1 MIHKTHRFMPSVLFL
16 MLFPVLLNTGCG
28 GSSKYTVDFSDYTLP
43 FVTMREADFRC
54 GPVDLPLTDESRG
67 KIATFFQR
75 GGNWGNDE
83 FLDSNT
89 PAYYDK
95 LLDLLSDP
103 KFLHS
108 SNFRQE
114 TEIDQVSAQLK
125 PWFHSPIIYQMV
137 DATKKHPLVPNPICV
152 SDGKYWWIF
161 YTGDRLAESGDLE
174 ITKVLINAPLSR
186 TMKHYK
192 KIKETAAVSPAKDYD
207 GKGPVQV
214 YADAKQAPKSPQD
227 MHSALLKQLL
237 QVSHVQLVARLKDAR
252 LGHPAVHGV
261 RVFIPDVH
269 LLSNDRVKDFK
280 YATNH
285 VEILTDVAG
294 ELITFKQAATGAG
307 VPVTVYQLGDF
318 VDLWRENP
326 MYFKMKEGAE
336 KTELNVQKVL
346 ESHTRLSRRLFGP
359 ELGTRRVLGNHDF
372 DTHELETGIGSELR
386 YYFPYD
392 RESYPVA
399 VALHGDIFDSRERRM
414 SEWLEHWGV
423 YHFGP
428 KVEQKVYDLQ
438 DLSAKIIQD
447 HEGKDYQDHIQ
458 LPEPAALGK
467 SAHVRD
473 ERTLLKEELAQSRF
487 NVKVA
492 GDPSVPEGL
501 FKFLP
506 EAEYVTALV
515 NDETGWDVR
524 FVVIGHTHH
533 ARIAVDERSEKDG
546 GSKRGFFALV
556 DCGAW
561 LEEGNLD
568 GKVVRNSQIG
578 VLYDNDVRIYQLS
591 PKK

>member
-1 MIHKTHRFMPSVLFL
+1 MIRKPHRFMLSVLLL
-16 MLFPVLLNTGCG
+16 MLLPVLLNTGCG
-28 GSSKYTVDFSDYTLP
+28 SSKYTVGFSKYTLP
-43 FVTMREADFRC
+43 FVTVREADFRC
-54 GPVDLPLTDESRG
+54 GPVDLPLTEESRG
-67 KIATFFQR
+67 KIATFLQR

-83 FLDSNT
+83 FLDSNS

-114 TEIDQVSAQLK
+114 TAIDQVSAQMK
-125 PWFHSPIIYQMV
+125 PWFHSPIIYQIV
-137 DATKKHPLVPNPICV
+137 DGTKKHPLVPNPICV

-161 YTGDRLAESGDLE
+161 YTGDSLAESGDLQ

-186 TMKHYK
+186 TIKHYK
-192 KIKETAAVSPAKDYD
+192 KIKEAAAVSPTKDYD
-207 GKGPVQV
+207 GKGPLQV
-214 YADAKQAPKSPQD
+214 YADVKQEPKKPQD

-237 QVSHVQLVARLKDAR
+237 QVSHVQLVSRLKDAR

-269 LLSNDRVKDFK
+269 LLSKDRVNDFK

-285 VEILTDVAG
+285 VEVLTDVAG
-294 ELITFKQAATGAG
+294 ELITFKQSASGVG

-318 VDLWRENP
+318 VDLWREDP
-326 MYFKMKEGAE
+326 MSFKIKKKEE

-346 ESHTRLSRRLFGP
+346 ESHLVLSRRLFGP

-392 RESYPVA
+392 PESYPVA
-399 VALHGDIFDSRERRM
+399 VALHGDIFDTRERRM

-428 KVEQKVYDLQ
+428 KVEQKVYDLE
-438 DLSAKIIQD
+438 DLSAKIVKD
-447 HEGKDYQDHIQ
+447 HQGKDYKDHIQ

-467 SAHVRD
+467 SAHVKD
-473 ERTLLKEELAQSRF
+473 ERALLKEELAQSRF
-487 NVKVA
+487 NVKEA
-492 GDPSVPEGL
+492 GDPGVPEGL

-506 EAEYVTALV
+506 ETEYVTAII

-524 FVVIGHTHH
+524 LVVIGHTHH

-561 LEEGNLD
+561 LEEGNLG
-568 GKVVRNSQIG
+568 GKVVRNAQIG

>member
-1 MIHKTHRFMPSVLFL
+1 MIRKSRRSIPWALLFMLL
-16 MLFPVLLNTGCG
+16 PVLLSTGCG
-28 GSSKYTVDFSDYTLP
+28 GSSKYTVAFTDYTLP
-43 FVTMREADFRC
+43 FVTVREADFRC

-67 KIATFFQR
+67 KMSTFFQR

-89 PAYYDK
+89 PTYYDK

-125 PWFHSPIIYQMV
+125 PWFHSPIIYQIV
-137 DATKKHPLVPNPICV
+137 DGTKKQPLVPNPICV

-161 YTGDRLAESGDLE
+161 YLGNRLTESGDLE

-186 TMKHYK
+186 TIKHYQ
-192 KIKETAAVSPAKDYD
+192 KIKESATETPAKGMA
-207 GKGPVQV
+207 GKGPPQM
-214 YADAKQAPKSPQD
+214 YADAKEAPKNPGD
-227 MHSALLKQLL
+227 MHAALLRHLL

-261 RVFIPDVH
+261 RVFVPDVH
-269 LLSNDRVKDFK
+269 LLSKDRVKDFK
-280 YATNH
+280 YATNY
-285 VEILTDVAG
+285 VDVLTDVAG
-294 ELITFKQAATGAG
+294 SLIKFKQSATGVG
-307 VPVTVYQLGDF
+307 VPVAVYQLGDF

-326 MYFKMKEGAE
+326 MYFKMKEAAE
-336 KTELNVQKVL
+336 KTELNVQRVM
-346 ESHTRLSRRLFGP
+346 ESHMTLSKRLFGP

-372 DTHELETGIGSELR
+372 DTHELETGIGAELR

-392 RESYPVA
+392 RDSYPVA
-399 VALHGDIFDSRERRM
+399 IALHGDIFDNRERRM

-438 DLSAKIIQD
+438 DLSAKIVQD
-447 HEGKDYQDHIQ
+447 HKGKDYENHIQ

-467 SAHVRD
+467 SAHVKD

-487 NVKVA
+487 NVKEA

-506 EAEYVTALV
+506 EAEYVTAYI
-515 NDETGWDVR
+515 NDQTGWDLR
-524 FVVIGHTHH
+524 FAVIGHTHH
-533 ARIAVDERSEKDG
+533 ARIAVDDRSEKDG

-561 LEEGNLD
+561 LEEGSLD
-568 GKVVRNSQIG
+568 GKVVRNAQIG
-578 VLYDNDVRIYQLS
+578 VLYDNDVRIYQFS
-591 PKK
+591 PK

>member
-1 MIHKTHRFMPSVLFL
+1 MIRKSRRFIPWALLL
-16 MLFPVLLNTGCG
+16 MLLPVLLSAGCG
-28 GSSKYTVDFSDYTLP
+28 GSSKYTVAFSDYTLP
-43 FVTMREADFRC
+43 FVTVREADYRC

-67 KIATFFQR
+67 KISTFFQR

-89 PAYYDK
+89 PTYYDE

-108 SNFRQE
+108 SNFRE
-114 TEIDQVSAQLK
+114 EKEIDRVSAQLK
-125 PWFHSPIIYQMV
+125 PWFHSPIIYQIV
-137 DATKKHPLVPNPICV
+137 DGTKKQPLVPNPICV

-161 YTGDRLAESGDLE
+161 YLGKRLAESGDLE

-186 TMKHYK
+186 TIKHYQE
-192 KIKETAAVSPAKDYD
+192 IKETAAETPSKGLA
-207 GKGPVQV
+207 GKGPPQM
-214 YADAKQAPKSPQD
+214 YADAKTAPKNPGD
-227 MHSALLKQLL
+227 MHAALLRHLL

-269 LLSNDRVKDFK
+269 LLSEDRVKDFK
-280 YATNH
+280 YATNY
-285 VEILTDVAG
+285 VDVLTDVAG
-294 ELITFKQAATGAG
+294 ILIKFKQSATGVG
-307 VPVTVYQLGDF
+307 VPVAVYQLGDF

-326 MYFKMKEGAE
+326 MYFKMKEAAE
-336 KTELNVQKVL
+336 KTELNVQRVM
-346 ESHTRLSRRLFGP
+346 ESHIVLSQRLFGP

-372 DTHELETGIGSELR
+372 DTHELETGIGAELR

-399 VALHGDIFDSRERRM
+399 IALHGDIFDSRERRM

-438 DLSAKIIQD
+438 SLSAKIVQD
-447 HEGKDYQDHIQ
+447 HKGKDYESHIQ
-458 LPEPAALGK
+458 LPEPASLGE
-467 SAHVRD
+467 SAHVKD
-473 ERTLLKEELAQSRF
+473 ERTLLKEELARSRF

-506 EAEYVTALV
+506 EAEYVTAYI
-515 NDETGWDVR
+515 NDQTGWDLR
-524 FVVIGHTHH
+524 FAVIGHTHH
-533 ARIAVDERSEKDG
+533 ARIALDERPEKDG

-561 LEEGNLD
+561 LEQGHLD
-568 GKVVRNSQIG
+568 GKVVRNAQIG

-591 PKK
+591 PKE

>member
-1 MIHKTHRFMPSVLFL
+1 MIRKPHRFMLSVLLL
-16 MLFPVLLNTGCG
+16 MLLPVLLNTGCG
-28 GSSKYTVDFSDYTLP
+28 SSKYTVGFSKYTLP
-43 FVTMREADFRC
+43 FVTVREADFRC
-54 GPVDLPLTDESRG
+54 GPVDLPLTEESRG
-67 KIATFFQR
+67 KIATFLQR

-83 FLDSNT
+83 FLDSNS

-103 KFLHS
+103 KFRHS

-114 TEIDQVSAQLK
+114 TAIDQVSAQMK
-125 PWFHSPIIYQMV
+125 PWFHSPIIYQIV
-137 DATKKHPLVPNPICV
+137 DGTKKHPLVPNPICV

-161 YTGDRLAESGDLE
+161 YTGDSLAESGDLQ

-186 TMKHYK
+186 TIKHYK
-192 KIKETAAVSPAKDYD
+192 KIKEAAAVSPTKDYD
-207 GKGPVQV
+207 GKGPLQV
-214 YADAKQAPKSPQD
+214 YADVKQEPKKPQD

-237 QVSHVQLVARLKDAR
+237 QVSHVQLVSRLKDAR

-269 LLSNDRVKDFK
+269 LLSKDRVNDFK

-285 VEILTDVAG
+285 VEVLTDVAG
-294 ELITFKQAATGAG
+294 ELITFKQSASGVG

-318 VDLWRENP
+318 VDLWREDP
-326 MYFKMKEGAE
+326 MSFKIKKKEE

-346 ESHTRLSRRLFGP
+346 ESHLVLSRRLFGP

-392 RESYPVA
+392 PESYPVA
-399 VALHGDIFDSRERRM
+399 VALHGDIFDTRERRM

-428 KVEQKVYDLQ
+428 KVEQKVYDLE
-438 DLSAKIIQD
+438 DLSAKIVKD
-447 HEGKDYQDHIQ
+447 HQGKDYKDHIQ

-467 SAHVRD
+467 SAHVKD
-473 ERTLLKEELAQSRF
+473 ERALLKEELAQSRF
-487 NVKVA
+487 NVKEA
-492 GDPSVPEGL
+492 GDPGVPEGL

-506 EAEYVTALV
+506 ETEYVTAII

-524 FVVIGHTHH
+524 LVVIGHTHH

-561 LEEGNLD
+561 LEEGNLG
-568 GKVVRNSQIG
+568 GKVVRNAQIG